1 MKIERKK
8 ELGVLL
14 LHLKPFHHHSW
25 TGPEET
31 PGKKQEKGQVW
42 AARGWG
48 EH

>member
-25 TGPEET
+25 TCPEET
-31 PGKKQEKGQVW
+31 PGKKQEMGQVW
-42 AARGWG
+42 AAREWG